1 MVSVIKRGMWNMG
14 EGLLMS
20 SWGPG
25 KGLRTLTLFIEKYN
39 PTVTPLPD
47 VSNMIYMCLLPGW
60 RGDCGAEKRLL
71 PLLNQRETHLFFF
84 LLSLL

>member
-1 MVSVIKRGMWNMG
+1 MG

-25 KGLRTLTLFIEKYN
+25 KGLRTLTPFLEKYN
-39 PTVTPLPD
+39 PTITPLPD
-47 VSNMIYMCLLPGW
+47 LSNMIYMCFLPGW

-71 PLLNQRETHLFFF
+71 PLLNQREK
-84 LLSLL
+84 